1 MGMNQYASYN
11 DRWTP
16 DNRSNTLYRVGGQG
30 PTDFMS
36 DRTLE
41 DGSYLRLKTVS
52 LGYTLPKNIMKSIR
66 LFNLR
71 FFASAHNLWTFT
83 KYTGLDPEVSVRHSV
98 LTQGFDYSA
107 YPQART
113 IAFGL
118 NATF

>member
-1 MGMNQYASYN
+1 MGMNKYASYN
-11 DRWTP
+11 ERWTP
-16 DNRSNTLYRVGGQG
+16 ENRSNTLYRVGGQG
-30 PTDFMS
+30 PVGMLS
-36 DRTLE
+36 NRTLE

-52 LGYTLPKNIMKSIR
+52 LGYTLPKNMVKAIHVKNMR
-66 LFNLR
+66 L
-71 FFASAHNLWTFT
+71 FASAQNLLTFT
-83 KYTGLDPEVSVRHSV
+83 KYTGLDPEVSVYHSI